1 MLKKLMTA
9 VLALGFCAQVS
20 ASEVAPVVTSEE
32 VNAEVKAIVAEILE
46 GSSVTDASDAMTK
59 IKALAKDKKVQ
70 AAVAVVAA
78 LVVAE
83 LAAIGLV
90 NFAPTKCP
98 KLVKMLVPEKIIKDE
113 SLGAYKDACTKEE
126 EIKED
131 Q

>member
-20 ASEVAPVVTSEE
+20 ATEVAPVVTPE
-32 VNAEVKAIVAEILE
+32 EVKAIVTEILE

-98 KLVKMLVPEKIIKDE
+98 KLVKMLVPERIIKGD
-113 SLGAYKDACTKEE
+113 SLEAYIDACDEKKKDNEQQ
-126 EIKED
+126 D
-131 Q
+131 S